1 MSPVPLFAAPVSSAS
16 LEAGRL
22 SAPAPARLSAAARL
36 CAPARSAAGLAA
48 PKGQEAGR
56 GRKPPLRPRLIGRF
70 RPVAPAVESVRTPCE
85 LKGAHPLEWMVSPVG
100 QVHGLEEI
108 LRVHTPWK
116 GWSHL
121 SGKSMVWKKWPRVP
135 TPWNGW
141 SHLSGLSM
149 FWKK

>member
-70 RPVAPAVESVRTPCE
+70 RPVAPAVERVRTPCE

-108 LRVHTPWK
+108 LRVHTPGRDGPTCRARPWLK
-116 GWSHL
+116 DKDANPLDW
-121 SGKSMVWKKWPRVP
+121 MVPPVGP
-135 TPWNGW
+135 VHG
-141 SHLSGLSM
+141 
-149 FWKK
+149 